1 MHTTNTTTRI
11 TTRHPARR
19 ASLPLTLLAAATLAA
34 CGGGGGTESG
44 TGGTGTGGTPTAT
57 KALISLHGV
66 ASKGLMAGARVTAHP
81 VRSDGSVDLS
91 TVLGSTESDASGAY
105 QLRFEGTPDQPHVI
119 RVAAKDDGSTT
130 HLDEVAGTAR
140 PLPPGFVMRALY
152 TPHQSGEVAA
162 TASLTPFSEM
172 AVSAAERASGGL
184 TAANAAQATAAV
196 TQLLGFDPAQTT
208 PRTVATATSAD
219 EQTLAILLTAVSGL
233 AHDGALGCTTG
244 SDGERTQC
252 VVDTLAR
259 AASPS
264 TIRLGVTAGGTTT
277 DVSAALKAGVAKVL
291 ADATLRGP
299 VRSATLTP
307 VVTNLGC
314 SEAACAVA
322 PATGTPGDVV
332 ATAIASAKALFGQIK
347 SDWLALFSPGGATSL
362 ATGAV
367 NVEAYKIRTA
377 MQGIEVPVETM
388 GKDLGALLMGI
399 DLYSDYKA
407 GRTLVATRSRGPVPS
422 NDGQAVYTAPSST
435 GCTVYQGAT
444 GSTTATSAAEAG
456 SVGCSARYYLARTT
470 TRLADGSTQTVDLQW
485 RHGFTLTPQADGRYT
500 YVSRPRKR
508 TTTTTCPVTGV
519 CTTTTTDDMLQTEL
533 SEGTL
538 VPTFDAAG
546 RISAFTVE
554 GRLPGAF
561 RADGNTLA
569 NDHLTW
575 SMSGTTAS
583 APDGLTATSV
593 SRTTR
598 ITGAMV
604 AYSDATTPVG
614 TLALRSGQ
622 LGESD
627 AVPVGSNQA
636 ALTLADLDLAWTT
649 PGAEFEGAFKADGM
663 SFDKSRTDYIPTRVQ
678 LSGALRSR
686 SGGVAT
692 DVMAVSAT
700 VTATGYAAYDST
712 QHSSASNHYTDQ
724 LAAVGTVS
732 APGRPVLEFSLGA
745 SKPTHLSETD
755 TMTFQYR
762 SLVAGTPRTVLSG
775 SATRG
780 TDGVTRFSLNEAASK
795 VSMQWR
801 SGLSAATVQFDGS
814 TAIGTLDSNNRMLTF
829 SDGTFLSLDL
839 GL

>member
-1 MHTTNTTTRI
+1 MHTTHTTDRI

-19 ASLPLTLLAAATLAA
+19 AWLPLTLLAAATLAA
-34 CGGGGGTESG
+34 CGGGGGDEG
-44 TGGTGTGGTPTAT
+44 GTGGTPITT

-66 ASKGLMAGARVTAHP
+66 ASKGRMAGARVTAHP

-91 TVLGSTESDASGAY
+91 TVLASTESDASGAY

-130 HLDEVAGTAR
+130 HLDEVAGTPR
-140 PLPPGFVMRALY
+140 PLPAGFVMRALY
-152 TPHQSGEVAA
+152 TPRQSGEVAA

-219 EQTLAILLTAVSGL
+219 EQTLAVLLTAVSGL
-233 AHDGALGCTTG
+233 SHDGALGCTTG

-259 AASPS
+259 SASPS
-264 TIRLGVTAGGTTT
+264 TMRLGVTAGGTTT
-277 DVSAALKAGVAKVL
+277 DVSAALKAQVAKVL

-299 VRSATLTP
+299 VSSATLTP

-314 SEAACAVA
+314 SESACTVA
-322 PATGTPGDVV
+322 PATGTPGDAV
-332 ATAIASAKALFGQIK
+332 ASAIASAKALFGQIK

-407 GRTLVATRSRGPVPS
+407 GRTSVATRSRGPVPS

-435 GCTVYQGAT
+435 GCTVYQGTT
-444 GSTTATSAAEAG
+444 GSTMATSAAEAG

-508 TTTTTCPVTGV
+508 TTTTTCPVTGG
-519 CTTTTTDDMLQTEL
+519 CTSVTTADEMLQTEL

-569 NDHLTW
+569 NHHLTW
-575 SMSGTTAS
+575 SMSGTTAV

-598 ITGAMV
+598 ITGSMV
-604 AYSDATTPVG
+604 AYSDATTPAG
-614 TLALRSGQ
+614 TLTLRSGQ
-622 LGESD
+622 FGESD
-627 AVPVGSNQA
+627 ATLSGSTEK
-636 ALTLADLDLAWTT
+636 ALTLADLDLAWAT
-649 PGAEFEGAFKADGM
+649 PGAEFAGAFKADGM

-678 LSGALRSR
+678 LSGALRSL
-686 SGGVAT
+686 SGGVTT
-692 DVMAVSAT
+692 DVMALSAT
-700 VTATGYAAYDST
+700 VTATGYAAFDSRLA
-712 QHSSASNHYTDQ
+712 HSAANHYTGQ
-724 LAAVGTVS
+724 LAVVGTVS

-745 SKPTHLSETD
+745 SQPTHLSETD

-762 SLVAGTPRTVLSG
+762 SLVAGMPRTVLSG

>member
-1 MHTTNTTTRI
+1 MHTTNTTHTTDRI
-11 TTRHPARR
+11 TKRHPARR
-19 ASLPLTLLAAATLAA
+19 TWLPLTLLAAATLAA
-34 CGGGGGTESG
+34 CGGGGGDEG
-44 TGGTGTGGTPTAT
+44 GTGGTPTTT

-66 ASKGLMAGARVTAHP
+66 ASKGRMAGARVTAHP

-91 TVLGSTESDASGAY
+91 TVLASTESDASGAY

-140 PLPPGFVMRALY
+140 PLPAGFVMRALY
-152 TPHQSGEVAA
+152 TPRQSGEVAA

-172 AVSAAERASGGL
+172 AVSAAERAGGGV

-264 TIRLGVTAGGTTT
+264 TIHLGVTAGGTTT

-291 ADATLRGP
+291 ADAALRGP
-299 VRSATLTP
+299 VSSVTLTP

-314 SEAACAVA
+314 SEAACTVA
-322 PATGTPGDVV
+322 PAAGTPGDAV
-332 ATAIASAKALFGQIK
+332 ATAIASAKTLFGQIK
-347 SDWLALFSPGGATSL
+347 SDWLALFSRGGASSL
-362 ATGAV
+362 AAGAV
-367 NVEAYKIRTA
+367 NVEAYRIRTA
-377 MQGIEVPVETM
+377 MQDIEAPVETL
-388 GKDLGALLMGI
+388 GKDLGALLMGL

-407 GRTLVATRSRGPVPS
+407 GRTSVATRSHGPVPS
-422 NDGQAVYTAPSST
+422 NDGLADYSASESA
-435 GCTVYQGAT
+435 GCTVNQGTNSAV
-444 GSTTATSAAEAG
+444 TATTAAEAG
-456 SVGCSARYYLARTT
+456 SVSCSARYYLTRTT
-470 TRLADGSTQTVDLQW
+470 TRLANGSTQTVDLQW
-485 RHGFTLTPQADGRYT
+485 RHGFSLTPQADGRYT
-500 YVSRPRKR
+500 YAARPRKR
-508 TTTTTCPVTGV
+508 TTTTTCLVTGG
-519 CTTTTTDDMLQTEL
+519 CTSVTTADEMLQTEL

-569 NDHLTW
+569 NHHLTW
-575 SMSGTTAS
+575 SMSGTTAV
-583 APDGLTATSV
+583 APDGLTATST

-598 ITGAMV
+598 ITGSML
-604 AYSDATTPVG
+604 AYSDATTQAG
-614 TLALRSGQ
+614 TLTLRSGQ
-622 LGESD
+622 IGESD
-627 AVPVGSNQA
+627 VTLAGSNQA
-636 ALTLADLDLAWTT
+636 APTLFDLDLAWTT
-649 PGAEFEGAFKADGM
+649 PSAEFQGAFKADGM
-663 SFDKSRTDYIPTRVQ
+663 SFDKSGTDYIPTRVQ
-678 LSGALRSR
+678 LSGALRSL

-692 DVMAVSAT
+692 DVMALSAK
-700 VTATGYAAYDST
+700 VTATGYAAFDT
-712 QHSSASNHYTDQ
+712 RLAHSAANHYTDQ
-724 LAAVGTVS
+724 LTAVGTVS

-745 SKPTHLSETD
+745 SQPTHLSETD

-762 SLVAGTPRTVLSG
+762 SLVSGAPRTVLSG

-780 TDGVTRFSLNEAASK
+780 ADGVTRFSLNEAASK

>member
-1 MHTTNTTTRI
+1 M
-11 TTRHPARR
+11 
-19 ASLPLTLLAAATLAA
+19 AA
-34 CGGGGGTESG
+34 
-44 TGGTGTGGTPTAT
+44 
-57 KALISLHGV
+57 
-66 ASKGLMAGARVTAHP
+66 
-81 VRSDGSVDLS
+81 
-91 TVLGSTESDASGAY
+91 
-105 QLRFEGTPDQPHVI
+105 
-119 RVAAKDDGSTT
+119 
-130 HLDEVAGTAR
+130 
-140 PLPPGFVMRALY
+140 
-152 TPHQSGEVAA
+152 
-162 TASLTPFSEM
+162 
-172 AVSAAERASGGL
+172 
-184 TAANAAQATAAV
+184 
-196 TQLLGFDPAQTT
+196 
-208 PRTVATATSAD
+208 ATSAD

-233 AHDGALGCTTG
+233 ARDGALGCTGG

-259 AASPS
+259 SASPS

-277 DVSAALKAGVAKVL
+277 DVSAALKAQVAKVL
-291 ADATLRGP
+291 DDAALRGP
-299 VRSATLTP
+299 VSSATLTP

-314 SEAACAVA
+314 SEAACTVA
-322 PATGTPGDVV
+322 PATGTPGDAV
-332 ATAIASAKALFGQIK
+332 ASAIASAKTLFGQIK

-367 NVEAYKIRTA
+367 NVEAYKIRMA

-407 GRTLVATRSRGPVPS
+407 GRTSVATRSRGPVPS

-435 GCTVYQGAT
+435 GCTVYRGTT

-508 TTTTTCPVTGV
+508 TTTTTCPVTGG
-519 CTTTTTDDMLQTEL
+519 CTTTTADDMLQTEL

-538 VPTFDAAG
+538 APTFDAAG

-569 NDHLTW
+569 NHHLTW
-575 SMSGTTAS
+575 SMSGTTAV
-583 APDGLTATSV
+583 APDGLTATST

-598 ITGAMV
+598 ITGSMV
-604 AYSDATTPVG
+604 AYSDATTQVG
-614 TLALRSGQ
+614 TLTLRSGQ
-622 LGESD
+622 IGESD
-627 AVPVGSNQA
+627 ATLSGSTEK
-636 ALTLADLDLAWTT
+636 ALTLADLDLAWAT
-649 PGAEFEGAFKADGM
+649 PGAEFEGAFKADGVG
-663 SFDKSRTDYIPTRVQ
+663 FDQSRTSYIPTRMQ
-678 LSGALRSR
+678 LSGALRSL

-692 DVMAVSAT
+692 DVMTLSAT
-700 VTATGYAAYDST
+700 MTASGYAAFDST
-712 QHSSASNHYTDQ
+712 RPHSAANHYTGQ
-724 LAAVGTVS
+724 LAVVGKVS
-732 APGRPVLEFSLGA
+732 APGRPVLEFSVGA
-745 SKPTHLSETD
+745 SQPTHASEVD

-762 SLVAGTPRTVLSG
+762 SLVAGAPRTVLSG

-780 TDGVTRFSLNEAASK
+780 IDGETSFSLHEAASK
-795 VSMQWR
+795 VSMHWR
-801 SGLSAATVQFDGS
+801 SNLTAATVRFDGS

>member
-1 MHTTNTTTRI
+1 MHTTNTTVR
-11 TTRHPARR
+11 TTKHHPARR
-19 ASLPLTLLAAATLAA
+19 TWLPLTLLAAATLAA
-34 CGGGGGTESG
+34 CGGGGGDEG
-44 TGGTGTGGTPTAT
+44 GTGGTPTTT

-66 ASKGLMAGARVTAHP
+66 ASKGRMAGARVTAHP

-91 TVLGSTESDASGAY
+91 TVLASTESDASGAY

-140 PLPPGFVMRALY
+140 PLPAGFVMRALY
-152 TPHQSGEVAA
+152 TPRQSGEVAA

-172 AVSAAERASGGL
+172 AVSAAEHASGGV

-291 ADATLRGP
+291 ADAALRGP
-299 VRSATLTP
+299 VSSATLTP

-314 SEAACAVA
+314 SEAACTVA
-322 PATGTPGDVV
+322 PAAGTPGDAV
-332 ATAIASAKALFGQIK
+332 ASAIASAKTLFGQIK
-347 SDWLALFSPGGATSL
+347 SDWLALFSSGGATSL

-407 GRTLVATRSRGPVPS
+407 GRTPTATRSHGPVPS
-422 NDGQAVYTAPSST
+422 NDGLADYSASESA

-456 SVGCSARYYLARTT
+456 SVGCSARYYLTRTT
-470 TRLADGSTQTVDLQW
+470 TRLADGSNQTVDLQW
-485 RHGFTLTPQADGRYT
+485 RHGFTLVPQADGRYT
-500 YVSRPRKR
+500 YAARPRKR
-508 TTTTTCPVTGV
+508 TTTTTCPVTGT
-519 CTTTTTDDMLQTEL
+519 CTTVTTADEMLQTEL

-569 NDHLTW
+569 NHHLTW

-583 APDGLTATSV
+583 APDGLTATST

-598 ITGAMV
+598 ITGSML
-604 AYSDATTPVG
+604 AYSDATTQAG
-614 TLALRSGQ
+614 TLTLRSGQ
-622 LGESD
+622 IGESD
-627 AVPVGSNQA
+627 AMLTGSTET

-712 QHSSASNHYTDQ
+712 QHSSAANHYTDQ
-724 LAAVGTVS
+724 LTAVGTVS

-745 SKPTHLSETD
+745 SKPTYLSETD